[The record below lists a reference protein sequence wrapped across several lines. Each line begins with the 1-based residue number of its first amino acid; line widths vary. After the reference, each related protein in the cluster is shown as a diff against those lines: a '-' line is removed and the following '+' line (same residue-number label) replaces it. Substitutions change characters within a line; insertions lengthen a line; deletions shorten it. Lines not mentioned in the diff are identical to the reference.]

1 MLEEISNLYQKM
13 LNQWVNQSQPVWFD
27 FLKSEGLQKWLHLF
41 RTYYFESKEK
51 MDEVTESFL
60 ENARIASKE
69 DVNDL
74 VDAQRLTI
82 DMLEELTSKVK
93 DLEKKLEQK

>member
-1 MLEEISNLYQKM
+1 
-13 LNQWVNQSQPVWFD
+13 
-27 FLKSEGLQKWLHLF
+27 
-41 RTYYFESKEK
+41 